1 MCFHSQV
8 LKRRFQ
14 NNVEELFSFFHF
26 LRAKP
31 LDDWHVF
38 KERISSLIKDGRT
51 KMAMKR
57 LHVVLKAIMLRRTK
71 DAMIGVS
78 SLFRACN

>member
-1 MCFHSQV
+1 M
-8 LKRRFQ
+8 
-14 NNVEELFSFFHF
+14 EELFSLFQF

-38 KERISSLIKDGRT
+38 KERISSLVKDGRT
-51 KMAMKR
+51 KLAMKR

-71 DAMIGVS
+71 DAEIGKHSSCVS
-78 SLFRACN
+78 SNAERYTDT